1 MLRADIQE
9 MLRIIE
15 VETRMT
21 QGATGRSALRPEVM
35 DAMASVPRHQFVP
48 DYLRP
53 HAYANG
59 PLPIGNGQTIS
70 QPFIVALMTDLLCP
84 EPDDVMLE
92 VGAGSGYQ
100 AAVLSLLV
108 SKLYSIEIIPSL
120 ARDAA
125 KRLKGLGY
133 HNIEVRQGDGYQG
146 WPEHAPFDGIIVTAA
161 ASHVPK
167 PLQAQL
173 RPGGRLVV
181 PVGFPHYAQE
191 LMVLEK
197 KRDGS
202 FISRDVLSVA
212 FVPLTGPGQDSGAA
226 QAS

>member
-9 MLRIIE
+9 MLRTIE
-15 VETRMT
+15 IETRMT
-21 QGATGRSALRPEVM
+21 REATGRSALRSEVM

-48 DYLRP
+48 NYLRP

-108 SKLYSIEIIPSL
+108 RKLYSIEIIPRL
-120 ARDAA
+120 ASDAA
-125 KRLKGLGY
+125 QRLKSLGY
-133 HNIEVRQGDGYQG
+133 HNVEIRQGDGYHG

-161 ASHVPK
+161 ASHIPK
-167 PLQAQL
+167 PLQEQL
-173 RPGGRLVV
+173 RPGGKLVI
-181 PVGFPHYAQE
+181 PVGLPLYTQE

-197 KRDGS
+197 QSDGS
-202 FISRDVLSVA
+202 FSSKNVLSVA
-212 FVPLTGPGQDSGAA
+212 FVPLTGPGHNREADWFS
-226 QAS
+226 

>member
-9 MLRIIE
+9 MLRVIE
-15 VETRMT
+15 IETKITER
-21 QGATGRSALRPEVM
+21 ATGLASLRPAVM
-35 DAMASVPRHQFVP
+35 EAMASVPRHQFVP
-48 DYLRP
+48 GYLRP
-53 HAYANG
+53 HAYGDG

-108 SKLYSIEIIPSL
+108 EKLYTMEIIPEL
-120 ARDAA
+120 ARQAGE
-125 KRLKGLGY
+125 RLGDLGY
-133 HNIEVRQGDGYQG
+133 HNVEVWQGDGYHG

-167 PLQAQL
+167 ALQEQL
-173 RPGGRLVV
+173 RPGGRLVI
-181 PVGFPHYAQE
+181 PVGLPHSAQG
-191 LMVLEK
+191 LLVLEK
-197 KRDGS
+197 KSDGS
-202 FISRDVLSVA
+202 FMSRDVLSVA
-212 FVPLTGPGQDSGAA
+212 FVPLTGPDHNSGVA
-226 QAS
+226 